1 MALPTDAQ
9 ERKDIPIFSGLLKY
23 FPLAQLGKALL
34 SKRGNDQHNPGEPL
48 HWAREKSSDHPDCS
62 IRHMMDTGLIDND
75 GFPHSLKAAWRA
87 DANAE
92 LDMEHLRSIGIDIFA
107 MSKDEVIAKARE
119 LGILTESAE
128 GVQDKPDDDGWIV
141 AESCNPPCVKCDI
154 KWNDGPIHY
163 GTRSRESEPEWWA
176 SICDPGV
183 CSEYVTHWRPHK
195 EQ

>member
-9 ERKDIPIFSGLLKY
+9 GRKNIPIFSGLLKY

-119 LGILTESAE
+119 LGILTEAAQ

-141 AESCNPPCVKCDI
+141 ADPNVMPDGRHDCKWIDGEVVMNDPPVTCLRAWAVYCNHEG
-154 KWNDGPIHY
+154 N
-163 GTRSRESEPEWWA
+163 RL
-176 SICDPGV
+176 
-183 CSEYVTHWRPHK
+183 THWRPSK
-195 EQ
+195 EK

>member
-9 ERKDIPIFSGLLKY
+9 ERKNIPIFSGLLKY

-92 LDMEHLRSIGIDIFA
+92 LDMEHLRSIGIDIFS
-107 MSKDEVIAKARE
+107 MSKDEVIAKARQ
-119 LGILTESAE
+119 LGILTESAQ
-128 GVQDKPDDDGWIV
+128 GVQDKPDDDGWIAADPNCRPKV
-141 AESCNPPCVKCDI
+141 MYDCM
-154 KWNDGPIHY
+154 WNDGDIWLNQL
-163 GTRSRESEPEWWA
+163 PEDSDSSWRRYCA
-176 SICDPGV
+176 LENAGEDV
-183 CSEYVTHWRPHK
+183 VTHWRPSK
-195 EQ
+195 ES

>member
-9 ERKDIPIFSGLLKY
+9 ERKNIPIFSGLLKY

-62 IRHMMDTGLIDND
+62 IRHMMDTGLVDND

-92 LDMEHLRSIGIDIFA
+92 LDMEHLRSIGIDIFS
-107 MSKDEVIAKARE
+107 MSRNEVIAKARK
-119 LGILTESAE
+119 LGILTEATQ
-128 GVQDKPDDDGWIV
+128 VAQDKQDDDGWIV
-141 AESCNPPCVKCDI
+141 ADPDVMPDGRHDCKWSNGETVFNDHPVAHLRHWRDYCNHP
-154 KWNDGPIHY
+154 
-163 GTRSRESEPEWWA
+163 
-176 SICDPGV
+176 V
-183 CSEYVTHWRPHK
+183 CNLTHWRPSK

>member
-9 ERKDIPIFSGLLKY
+9 GRKNIPIFTGLLKY

-119 LGILTESAE
+119 FGILTEAAE
-128 GVQDKPDDDGWIV
+128 SVQDKPDDDGWIV
-141 AESCNPPCVKCDI
+141 ADPDSRPKVKYDSRWSDGDI
-154 KWNDGPIHY
+154 FMREDPVDHASVWRACCIGPLARKI
-163 GTRSRESEPEWWA
+163 
-176 SICDPGV
+176 
-183 CSEYVTHWRPHK
+183 THWRPSK
-195 EQ
+195 EF